1 MNRKRQLKSTGFI
14 IGSASVFVCF
24 FVLFFSVS
32 QKNRTFAQMNKDYQ
46 SSDTY
51 QEESLLDRA
60 RFVTKRDGEATIVV
74 LGSSV
79 TFGKGAT
86 LEQPV
91 WGELLENELNQTDG
105 VKATVINRGYSGY
118 STADLISKN
127 KIEAVIQDK
136 PDIILFELCLINN
149 NRYPQNDIGQTKA
162 DIQLIMNTFKEQLP
176 DTLII
181 LQTANPTHYDQV
193 VLEQGKVAYDQYND
207 EIAEYVRTNQWPF
220 IDTYHLMLDS
230 MKEQRLTMKD
240 VLSDYVH
247 PNGDGYYV
255 WFDLLR
261 DRLAV
266 PVKMLH

>member
-32 QKNRTFAQMNKDYQ
+32 QKNKTFAQMNKDYQ

-193 VLEQGKVAYDQYND
+193 VLEQGKVTYDQYND

>member
-181 LQTANPTHYDQV
+181 LQTGNFTHYDQV
-193 VLEQGKVAYDQYND
+193 VLEQGKVTYDQYND
-207 EIAEYVRTNQWPF
+207 EIAEYVRANQWPF
-220 IDTYHLMLDS
+220 IDTYHLMLNE
-230 MKEQRLTMKD
+230 MEQQHLSAEA
-240 VLSDYVH
+240 VLSDAVH

-255 WFDLLR
+255 WFVLLR